1 MNLGSIKFRLVFSPP
16 LLAQGSPLVE
26 FIGIHKIY
34 DKVFKS
40 RTVFRRVGMIFEPE
54 TLAGRELT
62 DQL

>member
-1 MNLGSIKFRLVFSPP
+1 MNLGSNSDWFFFLA

-26 FIGIHKIY
+26 SCGAAA
-34 DKVFKS
+34 KS
-40 RTVFRRVGMIFEPE
+40 IRQSIQEWDSLQTGWNDFEPE